1 MNIKERINKM
11 RRQYDE
17 LLLKI
22 EGLIADKH
30 HINMMM
36 RHDFEL
42 YNHFM
47 VDYPAWYKEVHDRI
61 DEGFKLLKDCEND
74 SVNVKT
80 PTSGASSRMVHCAS
94 CGTAHISGS
103 MCPRCYGGKK

>member
-1 MNIKERINKM
+1 MNTKERINKM

-17 LLLKI
+17 LLLKL

-61 DEGFKLLKDCEND
+61 DEGFKLLKDCEKD
-74 SVNVKT
+74 SVAV
-80 PTSGASSRMVHCAS
+80 SARMVHCS
-94 CGTAHISGS
+94 VCGTAHISGS